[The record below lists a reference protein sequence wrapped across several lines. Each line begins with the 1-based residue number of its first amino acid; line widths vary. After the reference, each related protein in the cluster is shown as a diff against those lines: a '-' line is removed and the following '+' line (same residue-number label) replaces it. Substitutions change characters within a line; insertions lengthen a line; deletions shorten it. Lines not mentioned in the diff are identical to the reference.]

1 MSDLVLQNQELI
13 KISETEMNNVK
24 VQTVNARELHSFL
37 EVGRK
42 FSTWIKDRIEKYEFV
57 ENQDFIIISQNRE
70 TIGKNGHNKV
80 SVAIEYYVTLDMAKE
95 LSMVERNKQGRL
107 VVKYIDSVVHN
118 KTNTLNNIYSKPLTM
133 SSVEIAELCD
143 KEHYNVLADIRKMLS
158 DLGMSCPEFSG
169 QYKDKSGKSN
179 PCYYLPKRE
188 CMILVSGYNVNLR
201 AKIVDRWLEL
211 EDQIKAPVLP
221 STYIEAL
228 EALLAS
234 EKEKQIL
241 LIENKKQAKLL
252 EEAEPKVTY
261 HDLVLNCQDLMTITQ
276 ISQDYPISNQKLNRI
291 LQEEGIQY
299 KDKSGVWCVY
309 AKHSSKGVCQTS
321 THVYKDS
328 KGVDHAKLHL
338 KWTQKGRLFIYDLL
352 KSKGILP
359 NIELDDYVPPPM
371 PEEELITGE

>member
-1 MSDLVLQNQELI
+1 MTDIQIQNQELI
-13 KISETEMNNVK
+13 KISETEINGIK
-24 VQTVNARELHSFL
+24 VQTVNARDLHSFL
-37 EVGRK
+37 ESK
-42 FSTWIKDRIEKYEFV
+42 QDFSTWIKNRIEKYDFI
-57 ENQDFIIISQNRE
+57 ENQDFIVFHKKMENPQGGRPMLE
-70 TIGKNGHNKV
+70 Y
-80 SVAIEYYVTLDMAKE
+80 AITLDMAKE
-95 LSMVERNKQGRL
+95 LSMVERNEQGHL
-107 VVKYIDSVVHN
+107 AVKYIDSVIHN
-118 KTNTLNNIYSKPLTM
+118 KINTLNNTYNRPLTM

-158 DLGMSCPEFSG
+158 ALGMSCPEFSG
-169 QYKDKSGKSN
+169 QYKDKSGKNN

-211 EDQIKAPVLP
+211 EDQVKAPILP

-241 LIENKKQAKLL
+241 LIENKRQAELL
-252 EEAEPKVTY
+252 EEAQPKVTY

-291 LQEEGIQY
+291 LQEEGVQY

-309 AKHSSKGVCQTS
+309 AKHSSKGICQTL

-359 NIELDDYVPPPM
+359 NIELDDYVAPP
-371 PEEELITGE
+371 ETDDNN